1 MSYRWIIV
9 AAGGLIGCVAIGAM
23 FSLPVFLSA
32 IVGATG
38 WSRTGVSSAMTI
50 GFLAMA
56 AGSVGWGAFAD
67 RFGPRPA
74 ALAGAVLLSAG
85 LALAG
90 EARSLW
96 QFQLAF
102 GVLVGVSAAATL
114 APTLAAVTGWFDTQ
128 RSLAVSLV
136 SAGMGMAPMT
146 MAPLAVVLISRLDWR
161 QSFLCLS
168 ALVLAIM
175 IPAALFLRRPPSL
188 ESAGVAA
195 EERAGAASLS
205 VSKALRTPQFTILL
219 LTNFACCATH
229 SGPIFH
235 TVSYALTCGLPAAV
249 AVSIYSVEGFAGMFG
264 RVAFGFSGDRFGAKR
279 TLVAGLTV
287 QAFAALAYAGV
298 AGAEG
303 FYAVAAIFGFAYAG
317 TMPLYAVLARE
328 TFPPRM
334 MGLVIG
340 ASGMAGSLGMALG
353 PLAGGWIYDAFGGY
367 VGLYALSFGFGLVAV
382 LFAATYRPY
391 AAQFEPEPALVSAG

>member
-9 AAGGLIGCVAIGAM
+9 AAGGLLGCVAIGAM

-32 IVGATG
+32 ITQATG
-38 WSRTGVSSAMTI
+38 WSRTGVSTAMTI

-56 AGSVGWGAFAD
+56 VGSVGWGAFAD

-74 ALAGAVLLSAG
+74 ALAGAGLLAAG

-90 EARSLW
+90 EARALW

-102 GVLVGVSAAATL
+102 GVLVGVSAAAAL
-114 APTLAAVTGWFDTQ
+114 APTMATVTRWFDTQ

-168 ALVLAIM
+168 ALVLALM
-175 IPAALFLRRPPSL
+175 IPAALLLRRPPSP
-188 ESAGVAA
+188 EPAGVAA
-195 EERAGAASLS
+195 GERANPATMS
-205 VSKALRTPQFTILL
+205 VAQALRTPQFAVLL

-235 TVSYALTCGLPAAV
+235 TVSYAMACGLPAAA
-249 AVSIYSVEGFAGMFG
+249 AVSIYCVEGLAGMFG
-264 RVAFGFSGDRFGAKR
+264 RVGFGLLGDRFGAKR
-279 TLVAGLTV
+279 TLVAGLAV
-287 QAFAALAYAGV
+287 QAFGALAYAGV
-298 AGAEG
+298 GGVEG
-303 FYAVAAIFGFAYAG
+303 FYAVATLFGFAYAG

-340 ASGMAGSLGMALG
+340 SSGMAGSLGMALG
-353 PLAGGWIYDAFGGY
+353 PLAGGWIYDASASY
-367 VGLYALSFGFGLVAV
+367 VGLYVLSFGFGLVAV
-382 LFAATYRPY
+382 LFALTYRPFV
-391 AAQFEPEPALVSAG
+391 AASEPKPALASAS